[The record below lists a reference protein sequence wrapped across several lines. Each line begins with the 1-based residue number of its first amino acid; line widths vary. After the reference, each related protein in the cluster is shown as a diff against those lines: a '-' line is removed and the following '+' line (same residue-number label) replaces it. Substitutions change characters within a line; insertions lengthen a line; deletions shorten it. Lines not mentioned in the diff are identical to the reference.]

1 MGEFIIPINIGCE
14 KEIYSEFDPSGLS
27 FSSDLTA
34 YLSDYIEDRK
44 LGEQVCIEVR
54 SQTEPDMERLRKAFL
69 LFADKLSR
77 RNKREMIK
85 SKVSALR
92 LLLIGIVFIV
102 VGILTE
108 SHIGQVIAVIIS
120 TIGSFS
126 VWEASAVWIEPL
138 PELRKR
144 ERILIKMS
152 DTEFRYVK
160 GDEK

>member
-14 KEIYSEFDPSGLS
+14 KEIYSEFDPSGLA

-54 SQTEPDMERLRKAFL
+54 SKTEPDMERLRKAFL

-77 RNKREMIK
+77 RNKRETIK
-85 SKVSALR
+85 SKFRVLR
-92 LLLIGIVFIV
+92 LLLIGILFIV
-102 VGILTE
+102 VSILTE
-108 SHIGQVIAVIIS
+108 SLIGQVLAVIIS

-126 VWEASAVWIEPL
+126 VWEASAVWIETL

-144 ERILIKMS
+144 DRILRKMS
-152 DTEFRYVK
+152 DTEFRYVR
-160 GDEK
+160 GDGK